1 MAEDTME
8 GAGSG
13 PVAGGGMME
22 DEEMAAQGMMM
33 PQAIGISALTVTGDF
48 LLFVGLLFMMLGI
61 AAYVTNMMGIKGS
74 GELLVGLALIVIA
87 AVLLVRSRDQMKKM
101 ALMQQRM
108 RQSQMAKVSKPK
120 KSEPMDSYR

>member
-1 MAEDTME
+1 MK

-22 DEEMAAQGMMM
+22 EEEMMNQGMMM

-61 AAYVTNMMGIKGS
+61 AAFVTNMMGIKGS
-74 GELLVGLALIVIA
+74 GEFLVGLVLIVVA
-87 AVLLVRSRDQMKKM
+87 AFLLVRSRNQMKKM
-101 ALMQQRM
+101 AQMQQRM
-108 RQSQMAKVSKPK
+108 RQSQMAKVAKPK
-120 KSEPMDSYR
+120 RSEPMDSYR